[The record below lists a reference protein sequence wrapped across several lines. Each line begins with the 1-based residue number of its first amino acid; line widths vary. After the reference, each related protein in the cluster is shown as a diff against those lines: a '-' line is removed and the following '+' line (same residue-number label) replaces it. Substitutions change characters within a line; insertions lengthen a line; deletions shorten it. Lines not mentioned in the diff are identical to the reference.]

1 MSYVIYYS
9 NYCENSKKTIKSLN
23 SQQDI
28 HWLCIDKRVKEKDG
42 TYIVLE
48 NGQKVLLPPAVT
60 RIPAMLSLRD
70 YSITYGNDIIGI
82 FSTRMETQ
90 VKVAT
95 KNNMEPVAFSF
106 GAGNGSV
113 VSDSFSSWDLD
124 SSQLSA
130 QGNGGI
136 HQMHNY
142 VDVNYI
148 DQISGQVA
156 KDSYEKKS
164 KMDESVTIDR
174 LRQQRE
180 QELRGLNPNGPSP
193 IGSR

>member
-106 GAGNGSV
+106 SSGNSSV

-124 SSQLSA
+124 SSELSA

-148 DQISGQVA
+148 DQISGQVS

-180 QELRGLNPNGPSP
+180 QELRSLNQNGPP

>member
-106 GAGNGSV
+106 SGGNSSV
-113 VSDSFSSWDLD
+113 VSDSFSSWELD

-130 QGNGGI
+130 QGNGGV

-148 DQISGQVA
+148 DNISGQVS

-180 QELRGLNPNGPSP
+180 QELRNLNQNGPP

>member
-9 NYCENSKKTIKSLN
+9 NYCENSKKTIKALN

-28 HWLCIDKRVKEKDG
+28 HWLCIDKRVKEKEG
-42 TYIVLE
+42 TYILLE
-48 NGQKVLLPPAVT
+48 NGQKVLLPPAIT

-70 YSITYGNDIIGI
+70 YRIIYGNDIIAN
-82 FSTRMETQ
+82 FNTRIETQ
-90 VKVAT
+90 VQVAT

-106 GAGNGSV
+106 GAGNSSV

-124 SSQLSA
+124 STQLSA
-130 QGNGGI
+130 QGNGGM

-142 VDVNYI
+142 VDVNYM
-148 DQISGQVA
+148 DHISGQVS

-164 KMDESVTIDR
+164 KLDESVTIDR
-174 LRQQRE
+174 LREQRE
-180 QELRGLNPNGPSP
+180 KELRGLNPNVPMYA
-193 IGSR
+193 R